1 MNYVVTR
8 FGQIMS
14 NSLAVEQEEL
24 AAAKPQGDAEWAEWY
39 ERLAAFWSK
48 WTRDGWGDGSGSA
61 RHAAEKA
68 RQYRRGI
75 S

>member
-48 WTRDGWGDGSGSA
+48 
-61 RHAAEKA
+61 
-68 RQYRRGI
+68 
-75 S
+75 